1 MPWCDFTP
9 IWTPRIFLVL
19 FFVGLVMVVQQDWI
33 LNSVWLSVL
42 TFFFDNCFGIGILRV
57 HRIFVGSRSYSQL
70 LIKVTEFL
78 TIIACMIEEQ
88 EHKIQALHIPE
99 LHPFVV
105 VCQIHLSGLMSQRY
119 CFFPDDIQACHS

>member
-1 MPWCDFTP
+1 M
-9 IWTPRIFLVL
+9 
-19 FFVGLVMVVQQDWI
+19 
-33 LNSVWLSVL
+33 
-42 TFFFDNCFGIGILRV
+42 
-57 HRIFVGSRSYSQL
+57 GSRSYSQL